1 MKKYTKIL
9 SRRSLPVKIPFN
21 WIWILLLIH
30 HIMESPLWIWI
41 TSYIILFFV
50 IVYKFIKW
58 ANLKEY
64 TIDELIIEAKKTKD
78 INDIDVL
85 NEGI

>member
-1 MKKYTKIL
+1 
-9 SRRSLPVKIPFN
+9 
-21 WIWILLLIH
+21 
-30 HIMESPLWIWI
+30 MESPLWIWI